1 VTATRVRD
9 RGTRLAL
16 LLAASLW
23 LALPTEAQ
31 EESAPAPP
39 ETAIAPA
46 PTYPTALES
55 YLERPGILLVRRHH
69 PLAPLALQGGGQ
81 MRLEAVAAHEP
92 GMQHQR
98 VMGIRIELDT
108 PGLAAEERI
117 LYIDMHEIEELV
129 RAIAF
134 IGSATRG
141 DELAREGDRTEMSIS
156 TRDGLELGVVFAARE
171 ATAFLGTPSARF
183 AVPRATF
190 ETLRADLNQARERLF
205 SE

>member
-1 VTATRVRD
+1 VRD

-16 LLAASLW
+16 LLATSLW

-31 EESAPAPP
+31 EE
-39 ETAIAPA
+39 IAPA
-46 PTYPTALES
+46 PLEIPVQPAPTHATALES

-69 PLAPLALQGGGQ
+69 PLPPLELQGGGQ

-98 VMGIRIELDT
+98 VMGIRIELDA

-134 IGSATRG
+134 IGSATG
-141 DELAREGDRTEMSIS
+141 GEELAREGDRTEMSIS

-183 AVPRATF
+183 AVPRAAF